1 MIFLK
6 GLISAEVFNP
16 KTGTWRMIESM
27 SSRRSSVGVG
37 VVSNELYAVGG
48 NIYEQLFKYFH
59 LFNCDFGLSCCR
71 LRRKLSP
78 MLEFVSIQ

>member
-48 NIYEQLFKYFH
+48 NIYE
-59 LFNCDFGLSCCR
+59 
-71 LRRKLSP
+71 
-78 MLEFVSIQ
+78 

>member
-6 GLISAEVFNP
+6 GLISAEVYNP
-16 KTGTWRMIESM
+16 KTGSWSMIESM

-48 NIYEQLFKYFH
+48 NNIYE
-59 LFNCDFGLSCCR
+59 
-71 LRRKLSP
+71 
-78 MLEFVSIQ
+78 